1 MKHMPEKKT
10 LPPLTLSC
18 HNIDNEVKLNKVK
31 HFFFFLFKVNTSI
44 LLPS

>member
-10 LPPLTLSC
+10 LPPLTPSC
-18 HNIDNEVKLNKVK
+18 HNIDNEVKLNKIK
-31 HFFFFLFKVNTSI
+31 HYFFLFKVNTSI